1 MFLGTYQNRDEH
13 YYFSDDIM
21 GTILEH
27 CRNISEEGA
36 LARYIVLYA
45 DKDAY
50 RYYERNGF
58 QDYSEFMIK
67 ENNQEIMKNIPMYM
81 QL

>member
-1 MFLGTYQNRDEH
+1 MESEHAEDANEH

-21 GTILEH
+21 GTIIAH
-27 CRNISEEGA
+27 CRKIAEEKA
-36 LARYIVLYA
+36 LADFIVLYA
-45 DKDAY
+45 DQKAY

-58 QDYSEFMIK
+58 KNYSEFMTK
-67 ENNQEIMKNIPMYM
+67 ERNQEINKNIPMYM